1 MTALRELSRH
11 RDLLWLLVMREIR
24 IRYARAALGAGW
36 AVAVPVVTVLVFTGL
51 RFSRLL
57 DASDGF
63 AAVPYP
69 LFAYCGL
76 VPWSHFATSLTQATP
91 SLVNLRDLLRK
102 SAFPREV
109 IPLSKL
115 LAALL
120 DLTIGAVLLLVL
132 LVAYGRPPGPSALAV
147 PLILLL
153 QLAFTAGLA
162 LLLAVG
168 NVYFRDVNY
177 LLQVG
182 IVLLMFASPV
192 VYPLPPERG
201 ATATLLRWNPMAS
214 YLTAYREA
222 LLLGSWPGDTL
233 LPGALGAA
241 ASLGLGLAVFRH
253 VSARL
258 PEEV

>member
-1 MTALRELSRH
+1 MSALGELVRH
-11 RDLLWLLVMREIR
+11 RDLLWLLVLREIR
-24 IRYARAALGAGW
+24 IRYARAVLGAGW
-36 AVAVPVVTVLVFTGL
+36 AVAVPLVTVLVFTGL

-57 DASDGF
+57 DGADRF
-63 AAVPYP
+63 ADVPYP

-76 VPWSHFATSLTQATP
+76 VPWTHFATSLTQATP
-91 SLVNLRDLLRK
+91 SLVNLRELLRK

-109 IPLSKL
+109 VPLSKVI
-115 LAALL
+115 AALL
-120 DLTIGAVLLLVL
+120 DLAIGAALLLVL
-132 LVAYGRPPGPSALAV
+132 LLAYGRTLAPPALAV
-147 PLILLL
+147 PAVLAL

-192 VYPLPPERG
+192 VYPLPEDG
-201 ATATLLRWNPMAS
+201 SAIATLLHWNPMAS
-214 YLTAYREA
+214 FLMAYREA
-222 LLLGSWPGDTL
+222 LLLGRWPGLTL
-233 LPGALGAA
+233 VPGVLGAA
-241 ASLGLGLAVFRH
+241 VSLGLGMAVFRH